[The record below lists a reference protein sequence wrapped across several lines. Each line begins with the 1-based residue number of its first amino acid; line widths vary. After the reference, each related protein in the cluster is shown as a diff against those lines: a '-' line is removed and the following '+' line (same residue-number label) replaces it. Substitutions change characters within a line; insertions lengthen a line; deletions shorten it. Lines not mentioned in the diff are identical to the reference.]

1 MSWSEDGIERKLSW
15 FEKMK
20 INREVKK
27 RDRERLERDKYK
39 VLSKAFETSIMQI
52 FYNK

>member
-15 FEKMK
+15 FEVMR

-27 RDRERLERDKYK
+27 RDKERLEKDKYK
-39 VLSKAFETSIMQI
+39 VLSKAFELSIKQV